1 MIGQS
6 ISHYQIVEKIGEG
19 GMGVVYKAKD
29 TKLDRPVAI
38 KFLPV
43 HLSSNEEHKQRFM
56 REAKSA
62 AALNHSNI
70 LSIYEID
77 QQNGNMFIVMEFVE
91 GQTLKSYISNL
102 TSGTGVPVLQAIEWV
117 EQLARGLKSAH
128 ELNIIHR
135 DIKTENIMISKDGR
149 LKIMDFGLAKLKS
162 DSGITKTKTSLGTL
176 SYMSPEQA
184 QAVPADQRC
193 DIWSLGVVFYEI
205 LTGELPFKAE
215 HEAALLYLIVNEEP
229 PASKCIE

>member
-6 ISHYQIVEKIGEG
+6 ISHYKIIEKIGEG

-29 TKLDRPVAI
+29 TKLDRQVAI

-135 DIKTENIMISKDGR
+135 DIKTENIMISRDGR
-149 LKIMDFGLAKLKS
+149 LKIMDFGLAKLNT
-162 DSGITKTKTSLGTL
+162 DNGLTKTKTSVGTL

-184 QAVPADQRC
+184 QGVSADHRC
-193 DIWSLGVVFYEI
+193 DIWSLGVVFY
-205 LTGELPFKAE
+205 
-215 HEAALLYLIVNEEP
+215 
-229 PASKCIE
+229 

>member
-6 ISHYQIVEKIGEG
+6 ISHYKIIEKIGEG

-29 TKLDRPVAI
+29 TKLDRQVAI

-77 QQNGNMFIVMEFVE
+77 QQNGDMFIVMEFVE
-91 GQTLKSYISNL
+91 GQTLRSYISN
-102 TSGTGVPVLQAIEWV
+102 
-117 EQLARGLKSAH
+117 
-128 ELNIIHR
+128 
-135 DIKTENIMISKDGR
+135 
-149 LKIMDFGLAKLKS
+149 
-162 DSGITKTKTSLGTL
+162 
-176 SYMSPEQA
+176 
-184 QAVPADQRC
+184 
-193 DIWSLGVVFYEI
+193 
-205 LTGELPFKAE
+205 
-215 HEAALLYLIVNEEP
+215 
-229 PASKCIE
+229 